1 MSKMKNKNKEMK
13 IVTISIS
20 QKKDQ
25 IKLNLDLIINN
36 LVITH
41 FLKILLGVFFDK
53 LKCELVVNR

>member
-1 MSKMKNKNKEMK
+1 MK
-13 IVTISIS
+13 IVTIRIS

-25 IKLNLDLIINN
+25 IKLHLDLIINN

>member
-25 IKLNLDLIINN
+25 IKLHLDLIINN

>member
-25 IKLNLDLIINN
+25 IKLHLDLIINN

-41 FLKILLGVFFDK
+41 FLKILLGVLF
-53 LKCELVVNR
+53 